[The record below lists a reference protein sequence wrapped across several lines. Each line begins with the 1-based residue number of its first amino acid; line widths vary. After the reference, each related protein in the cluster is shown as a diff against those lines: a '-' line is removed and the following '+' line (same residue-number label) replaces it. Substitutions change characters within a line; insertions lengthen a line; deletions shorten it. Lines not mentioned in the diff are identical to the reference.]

1 MVQAEY
7 VTSAIR
13 TLITG
18 GSAPSTNAARTAYA
32 GFIAD
37 LSGHPPRSIPLNP
50 DAVDLKDRVDHLN
63 RVLTALSAYLTAIL
77 DDTAQNV
84 PGGLGLRQIDALP
97 SDLGSDVIGTLQRAV
112 AVEGVVGSV
121 A

>member
-18 GSAPSTNAARTAYA
+18 GSANPSTNAARTAYECT
-32 GFIAD
+32 
-37 LSGHPPRSIPLNP
+37 LPR
-50 DAVDLKDRVDHLN
+50 
-63 RVLTALSAYLTAIL
+63 
-77 DDTAQNV
+77 
-84 PGGLGLRQIDALP
+84 
-97 SDLGSDVIGTLQRAV
+97 
-112 AVEGVVGSV
+112 AVEGMARRV